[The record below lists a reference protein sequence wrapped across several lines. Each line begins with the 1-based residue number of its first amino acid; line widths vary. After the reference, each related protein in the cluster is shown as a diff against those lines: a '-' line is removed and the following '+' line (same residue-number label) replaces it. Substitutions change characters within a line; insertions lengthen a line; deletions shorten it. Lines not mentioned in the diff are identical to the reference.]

1 MARSSTSEVLRAHC
15 AAIAEEEAILRE
27 GGGKAGH
34 ERQRKMGRLSVRER
48 IRHLLD
54 KDSPFFEIELW
65 AAYKMYEQWGKIP
78 AAGVVTGIGNVEGVP
93 CMIVA
98 NDATV
103 KAGAFFP
110 ATTKKV
116 IRAQR
121 IAFECALPLV
131 YLVDSA
137 GVFLP
142 MQDEI
147 FPDEDDFGR
156 IFRNNSVISAAGVP
170 QFAAIMGNCVAGGA
184 YLPVLCDKILMTEG
198 SGLYLAGPSLVKAAI
213 GQVVDAEE
221 LGGARMH
228 SEISGTVDFFE
239 KDDPSCLKRLRS
251 LVALLPEAKS
261 SGALGE
267 RALPG
272 KSKPAK
278 NPDSV
283 YDLISF
289 DGRKNY
295 DVRDLLATVVDENSL
310 DEYKADYGKTL
321 VTAYARING
330 RPVGIVANQRVQV
343 RTKKEGI
350 QMGGVIY
357 SDSADKAARF
367 VMDCNQTNLPIIFFQ
382 DVSGFMVGRDAEE
395 SGIIRSGAKLVNAV
409 SNSVVPKITVIV
421 GGSFGAGNYAMCGKA
436 YDPRF
441 IVAWPN
447 ARYAVM
453 GAAQAS
459 DTVFSILARAHE
471 RGDKK
476 ACWTTSRVQR
486 RKRISTP
493 ESSKRSHLSICRCN
507 DPMPVVLI
515 EKESPQ
521 ITVVTLNRPE
531 RRNALT
537 LELLTE
543 LCAAIKVASEQP
555 EQRVLILR
563 GSGVAFCTGLD
574 LKEAAD
580 STKAHATAEM
590 VANTLVA
597 ISQTRLVTIA
607 AVHGAAVA
615 GGAGIM
621 SACDFVVAAE
631 RTKIGYP
638 EVRRGLVAGLVMT
651 FLRRQVGERNMRE
664 LLFSGDLI
672 DAARARE
679 IGLVN
684 RVVVPDDLMNEAQKF
699 AASVL
704 QGAPGALAQTKRLV
718 EELWWRS
725 VKEDVDVA
733 LRYHM
738 QARESEE
745 AHEGIAAFNE
755 KRKPNWTQ

>member
-1 MARSSTSEVLRAHC
+1 MARSSTNEVLRAHC
-15 AAIAEEEAILRE
+15 AAIAEEEAVLRE

-34 ERQRKMGRLSVRER
+34 ERQRKMGRLPVRER

-78 AAGVVTGIGNVEGVP
+78 AAGVVTGVGNVEGVP

-156 IFRNNSVISAAGVP
+156 IFRNNSVISAAGIP

-184 YLPVLCDKILMTEG
+184 YLPVLCDKILMTQG

-213 GQVVDAEE
+213 GQIVEAEE
-221 LGGARMH
+221 LGGAKMH
-228 SEISGTVDFFE
+228 SEMSGTVDFFE

-251 LVALLPEAKS
+251 LVALLPEARAG
-261 SGALGE
+261 GALGD
-267 RALPG
+267 RALP
-272 KSKPAK
+272 KTPKPAK

-289 DGRKNY
+289 DGRRNY
-295 DVRDLLATVVDENSL
+295 DARDLLATIIDENSL

-357 SDSADKAARF
+357 ADSADKAARF
-367 VMDCNQTNLPIIFFQ
+367 IMDCNQTNLPIIFFQ

-395 SGIIRSGAKLVNAV
+395 SGIIRSGAKLVNVV

-476 ACWTTSRVQR
+476 ASPEELEDLRAKVKQSYEEQTDIRYGAARGWVDAIIQPHETRDVLIRLLEYVSR
-486 RKRISTP
+486 
-493 ESSKRSHLSICRCN
+493 
-507 DPMPVVLI
+507 PMP
-515 EKESPQ
+515 
-521 ITVVTLNRPE
+521 
-531 RRNALT
+531 
-537 LELLTE
+537 
-543 LCAAIKVASEQP
+543 
-555 EQRVLILR
+555 
-563 GSGVAFCTGLD
+563 
-574 LKEAAD
+574 
-580 STKAHATAEM
+580 KAHFHTG
-590 VANTLVA
+590 V
-597 ISQTRLVTIA
+597 IQT
-607 AVHGAAVA
+607 
-615 GGAGIM
+615 
-621 SACDFVVAAE
+621 
-631 RTKIGYP
+631 
-638 EVRRGLVAGLVMT
+638 
-651 FLRRQVGERNMRE
+651 
-664 LLFSGDLI
+664 
-672 DAARARE
+672 
-679 IGLVN
+679 
-684 RVVVPDDLMNEAQKF
+684 
-699 AASVL
+699 
-704 QGAPGALAQTKRLV
+704 
-718 EELWWRS
+718 
-725 VKEDVDVA
+725 
-733 LRYHM
+733 
-738 QARESEE
+738 
-745 AHEGIAAFNE
+745 
-755 KRKPNWTQ
+755 